1 MKIEWWMLDGAVG
14 LILLVAIIRGA
25 VRGIGDT
32 LLRILGLAGGL
43 GISYMYLD
51 KVSAWLSV
59 SPVQSKIHRHVYLMI
74 KGRMESEAAAQ
85 TADAVGTAPAD
96 GSSTDIINGFVG
108 TPQADPYTEA
118 MPKTIGSAVNDLVDK
133 TATAAATRITDICID
148 ILSVIIIIIAAW
160 LAMTIIRFIFRQLRD
175 TSMLLRLSDRILG
188 MAFGVVR
195 GLILSFLAMAALIPL
210 STWFAPERVPEI
222 LDAMKHTYVAGTI
235 YDINPLML
243 IIRHFIG

>member
-59 SPVQSKIHRHVYLMI
+59 SPVQATIHRHLYMMI
-74 KGRMESEAAAQ
+74 KAKMTGG
-85 TADAVGTAPAD
+85 ADGTQPAD
-96 GSSTDIINGFVG
+96 SGSSVEIVNNFVG
-108 TPQADPYTEA
+108 NTQSDPYTEA
-118 MPKTIGSAVNDLVDK
+118 MPKTISGAVNDLVDK
-133 TATAAATRITDICID
+133 TATAAATRITDICIS
-148 ILSVIIIIIAAW
+148 ILSVLVIIIAVW
-160 LAMTIIRFIFRQLRD
+160 LIMAIIRFIYKHTREHSILI
-175 TSMLLRLSDRILG
+175 RLSDRILG

-195 GLILSFLAMAALIPL
+195 GLVLAFLAAAALIPL
-210 STWFAPERVPEI
+210 STLFAPEKVPEI
-222 LDAMKHTYVAGTI
+222 LSAMEQTYVAGTI

-243 IIRHFIG
+243 IIRHFIA